1 LCPQLQIA
9 KSPLSANAVF
19 EYTINAPGV
28 QQVLGTDVPQAVQ
41 QSVLE
46 MQIANEYATW
56 E

>member
-1 LCPQLQIA
+1 
-9 KSPLSANAVF
+9 VF